1 MAIFF
6 LAIIILRTIYV
17 IKRRKNIYKRHLNFN
32 KFVFLNYFDF
42 ALWKSVICSPVR
54 LFEHLKEVLDCGE
67 HLHVSSEETSTSFL
81 GIVPV
86 HTIVHGAQS
95 AIRHFP
101 YLVLIVIE
109 FSHAYYRDVHEKFIV
124 NRINFFSL
132 INIF

>member
-1 MAIFF
+1 MSLPKEIINITIFQNIEIIDQIILSIFF
-6 LAIIILRTIYV
+6 LAHY
-17 IKRRKNIYKRHLNFN
+17 NFN
-32 KFVFLNYFDF
+32 NNEFVFLNYFDF

-67 HLHVSSEETSTSFL
+67 HLRVSSEETSTSFL

-86 HTIVHGAQS
+86 YTIVHDAQS

-109 FSHAYYRDVHEKFIV
+109 FSHAYYRD
-124 NRINFFSL
+124 S
-132 INIF
+132 